1 MALNRYGNKR
11 DANEASIVAIIRG
24 YGMSVYPLDVP
35 ADALV
40 GHKGRTY
47 LVEVKDGP
55 KPKLTDPQIKFTDSW
70 LGGYVVLRSDDEAI
84 AWCKKLREVNV
95 PSMGAN

>member
-11 DANEASIVAIIRG
+11 DKNEASIFAILRG
-24 YGMSVYPLDVP
+24 YGFSVYPLDTP
-35 ADALV
+35 ADAIV

-55 KPKLTDPQIKFTDSW
+55 KATFTPPQSKFKLSW
-70 LGGYVVLRSDDEAI
+70 LGDYIVLRTDDEAVE
-84 AWCKKLREVNV
+84 WCKSIRN
-95 PSMGAN
+95 PN

>member
-11 DANEASIVAIIRG
+11 DANEASIFKIIRG

-40 GHKGRTY
+40 GHRGHTY

-55 KPKLTDPQIKFTDSW
+55 KAKLTGPQIKFLDSW
-70 LGGYVVLRSDDEAI
+70 LGDHVILRSDDEAI
-84 AWCKKLREVNV
+84 EWCKKTIFLLITY
-95 PSMGAN
+95 S